1 MDKIQNHENEY
12 ICITFKNKY
21 IHPNVYFI
29 NDEIILKCY
38 YIIKHMTQEDAT
50 AYMKKLNNKY
60 DAHNDDECVNQQYL
74 LHTQLLEY
82 YFKPRGSHTKS
93 AMFRNS

>member
-1 MDKIQNHENEY
+1 
-12 ICITFKNKY
+12 
-21 IHPNVYFI
+21 
-29 NDEIILKCY
+29 
-38 YIIKHMTQEDAT
+38 MTQEDAT